1 MNNARK
7 KNLSYHQLTN
17 EITTGVVNGHLVTL
31 FFCHMCNL
39 CTVQLLVSRKQQL
52 KHMQYG

>member
-17 EITTGVVNGHLVTL
+17 EITAGVVNGHLVTL